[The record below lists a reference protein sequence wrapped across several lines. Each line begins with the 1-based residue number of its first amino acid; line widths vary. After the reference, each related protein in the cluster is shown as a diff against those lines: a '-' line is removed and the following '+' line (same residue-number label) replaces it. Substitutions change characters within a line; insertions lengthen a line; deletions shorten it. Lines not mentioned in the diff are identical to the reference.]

1 MIKVNDMVKIP
12 DYSGNLAK
20 VTEIINNKL
29 AKTEHTETIK
39 KYGKK
44 QPITVTGTYPV
55 TSLRKED
62 EQYKNSAVH
71 EKNRFG
77 TNVDWNG
84 IQIEIVELNT
94 KLERLYEW
102 YAMKQL
108 ELNPSYQRELV
119 WTQSQKQ
126 EYIEAILKERAEIT
140 PVLILKGTS
149 DIHEVLDGKQ
159 RLTSIIE
166 YLENKFALKSGEYF
180 KDLSRKDTTYFLNA
194 PVKYKR
200 ILAYDVEMEV
210 PLDFKLAYFL
220 EINAKGTKVSEDHI
234 RKIENELDKIT
245 KGWYSQLFLF
255 IKPNFDKIF
264 FIYYN
269 YKKDRLLI

>member
-20 VTEIINNKL
+20 VTEVINNKL

-44 QPITVTGTYPV
+44 QEITVTGTYPV

-102 YAMKQL
+102 FAMNQL

-119 WTQSQKQ
+119 WTLTQKQ

-140 PVLILKGTS
+140 PVLILKGVS

-166 YLENKFALKSGEYF
+166 YIENKFALKSKDYF

-234 RKIENELDKIT
+234 KKIENELNKIT
-245 KGWYSQLFLF
+245 KGWHCQLFPV
-255 IKPNFDKIF
+255 IKLNFDKIF

-269 YKKDRLLI
+269 YKKR

>member
-20 VTEIINNKL
+20 VTEVINNKL

-44 QPITVTGTYPV
+44 QEITVTGTYPV

-62 EQYKNSAVH
+62 EPYKNSEIH

-94 KLERLYEW
+94 KLERMYEW
-102 YAMKQL
+102 YAMEQL

-119 WTQSQKQ
+119 WKQSQKQ

-140 PVLILKGTS
+140 PVLILKGAS

-159 RLTSIIE
+159 RLTSIID
-166 YLENKFALKSGEYF
+166 YIENKFPLKSGE
-180 KDLSRKDTTYFLNA
+180 
-194 PVKYKR
+194 
-200 ILAYDVEMEV
+200 
-210 PLDFKLAYFL
+210 
-220 EINAKGTKVSEDHI
+220 
-234 RKIENELDKIT
+234 
-245 KGWYSQLFLF
+245 
-255 IKPNFDKIF
+255 
-264 FIYYN
+264 
-269 YKKDRLLI
+269 